1 MHFNKSNILVLISLA
16 RVVLFR
22 EYPSGSR
29 INRGLQAA
37 VGNNCTEKHFLRVK
51 FLFTKS

>member
-1 MHFNKSNILVLISLA
+1 MVLISLA

-29 INRGLQAA
+29 INRGLQAT
-37 VGNNCTEKHFLRVK
+37 VGNNCTEKHSSEIK
-51 FLFTKS
+51 FLFTKL